1 MTDLVERYVNQ
12 VGRYL
17 PESEREEVQN
27 ELRSLL
33 QDQLDDRYK
42 GAPTQDDV
50 VELLE
55 EFGDPRQMAAS
66 YGREQYLIGPD
77 LYPMMVKVLQRGW
90 MIIPPIV
97 VLVNVLIPLLSG
109 SETGLVGLFLQ
120 TAFNVLQ
127 AVAIFSA
134 IVIGIFALL
143 QHFGED
149 VDMPEQT
156 FNPRDLPPIN
166 DDAAV
171 DRGEVVLGL
180 AFGTF
185 WLFILFYFLRMGG
198 LTLHFNL
205 SDPGTVIPVPAQWLV
220 VAIGAQFAELLI
232 NAWVLRRGRWSV
244 GLLLSKTAAALVGLW
259 AGYYIL
265 ILPLFGWLFEAVPFL
280 GNLPFADSAPEI
292 TVVLLAVLTLLD
304 ALPKAFKIGRSN
316 SQNEPTYKVQTN

>member
-1 MTDLVERYVNQ
+1 MTDLIERYVHQ

-50 VELLE
+50 IELLA
-55 EFGDPRQMAAS
+55 EFGDPRRMAAS

-77 LYPMMVKVLQRGW
+77 LYPVMVKVLQRGW

-97 VLVNVLIPLLSG
+97 VLVNVLVPLISG
-109 SETGLVGLFLQ
+109 SETGLVSLFLQ

-134 IVIGIFALL
+134 IVIAIFAIM
-143 QHFGED
+143 QHSGETID
-149 VDMPEQT
+149 LPERS

-166 DDAAV
+166 DAAAV
-171 DRGEVVLGL
+171 DRGETVLGI

-185 WLFILFYFLRMGG
+185 WVFILVYFLRAGG
-198 LTLHFNL
+198 LTMRFNPA
-205 SDPGTVIPVPAQWLV
+205 DPGLVLAVPALWLV
-220 VAIGAQFAELLI
+220 VAIVAQLFELLM
-232 NAWVLRRGRWSV
+232 NTLALRRGRWSV
-244 GLLLSKTAAALVGLW
+244 ALMLTKLVASLVGLV
-259 AGYYIL
+259 AGYYVFIT
-265 ILPLFGWLFEAVPFL
+265 PLLDWLFETLPFL
-280 GNLPFADSAPEI
+280 GTLPFAGSAPEI
-292 TVVLLAVLTLLD
+292 ALALLGFLTLVD
-304 ALPKAFKIGRSN
+304 MLPKIVKVGMANHRS
-316 SQNEPTYKVQTN
+316 EPTYKVQTN

>member
-1 MTDLVERYVNQ
+1 MTDLIERYVHQ

-50 VELLE
+50 IELLA
-55 EFGDPRQMAAS
+55 EFGDPRRMAAS

-77 LYPMMVKVLQRGW
+77 LYPVMVKVLQRGW

-97 VLVNVLIPLLSG
+97 VLVNVLVPLVSG
-109 SETGLVGLFLQ
+109 SETGLVSLFLQ

-134 IVIGIFALL
+134 IVIAIFAIM
-143 QHFGED
+143 QHSGETID
-149 VDMPEQT
+149 LPERS

-166 DDAAV
+166 DAAAV
-171 DRGEVVLGL
+171 DRGETVLGI

-185 WLFILFYFLRMGG
+185 WVFILVYFLRAGG
-198 LTLHFNL
+198 LTMRFNPA
-205 SDPGTVIPVPAQWLV
+205 DPGLVLAVPALWLV
-220 VAIGAQFAELLI
+220 VAIVAQLFELLM
-232 NAWVLRRGRWSV
+232 NTLALRRGRWSV
-244 GLLLSKTAAALVGLW
+244 ALMLTKLVASLVGLV
-259 AGYYIL
+259 AGYYVFITPML
-265 ILPLFGWLFEAVPFL
+265 DWLFETVPFL
-280 GNLPFADSAPEI
+280 GNLPFAGSAPEI
-292 TVVLLAVLTLLD
+292 ALALLGFLTLVD
-304 ALPKAFKIGRSN
+304 MLPKIVKVGMANHRS
-316 SQNEPTYKVQTN
+316 EPTYKVQIN

>member
-1 MTDLVERYVNQ
+1 

-17 PESEREEVQN
+17 PESERQEVQN

-50 VELLE
+50 IELLA

-77 LYPMMVKVLQRGW
+77 LYPLMVKVLQRGW
-90 MIIPPIV
+90 MIIPVIV
-97 VLVNVLIPLLSG
+97 VLVNVLVPLISG

-134 IVIGIFALL
+134 IVIAIFAVM
-143 QHFGED
+143 QHSGETID
-149 VDMPEQT
+149 LPERS
-156 FNPRDLPPIN
+156 FNPRDLPPL
-166 DDAAV
+166 DDAAAV
-171 DRGEVVLGL
+171 DRGETVLGI

-185 WLFILFYFLRMGG
+185 WMFILFYFLRMGG

-205 SDPGTVIPVPAQWLV
+205 SAPGTVIPVPALWLV
-220 VAIGAQFAELLI
+220 VAIVAQLFELLI
-232 NAWVLRRGRWSV
+232 NALALRRGRWSV
-244 GLLLSKTAAALVGLW
+244 LLLLTKLVASLVGLV

-265 ILPLFGWLFEAVPFL
+265 FMPLLDWLFEFLPFL
-280 GNLPFADSAPEI
+280 GTLPFAGSAPEI
-292 TVVLLAVLTLLD
+292 ALAVLAFLTLVD
-304 ALPKAFKIGRSN
+304 MLPKVVKVALANSRS
-316 SQNEPTYKVQTN
+316 EPTYKVQTN

>member
-1 MTDLVERYVNQ
+1 MTDLIERYVHQ

-50 VELLE
+50 IELLA
-55 EFGDPRQMAAS
+55 EFGDPRRMAAS

-77 LYPMMVKVLQRGW
+77 LYPLMVKVLQRGW
-90 MIIPPIV
+90 MLIPLIV
-97 VLVNVLIPLLSG
+97 VLVNVLVPLISG

-134 IVIGIFALL
+134 IVIAIFAIM
-143 QHFGED
+143 QHSGETID
-149 VDMPEQT
+149 LPEQS
-156 FNPRDLPPIN
+156 FNPRDLPPI
-166 DDAAV
+166 DDAAAV
-171 DRGEVVLGL
+171 DRGETVLGI

-185 WLFILFYFLRMGG
+185 WMFILFYFLRMGG

-205 SDPGTVIPVPAQWLV
+205 SDPGAVIPVPAVGLV
-220 VAIGAQFAELLI
+220 VAIVAQLFEQLM
-232 NAWVLRRGRWSV
+232 NVLALQRGRWSV
-244 GLLLSKTAAALVGLW
+244 ALLLTKLVASLVGLA
-259 AGYYIL
+259 AGYYIF
-265 ILPLFGWLFEAVPFL
+265 ITPLLGWLFETLPFL
-280 GNLPFADSAPEI
+280 GNLPFAGSAPEI
-292 TVVLLAVLTLLD
+292 VVALLGFLTLVD
-304 ALPKAFKIGRSN
+304 MLPKIVKVGMANHRS
-316 SQNEPTYKVQTN
+316 EPTYKVQTN